1 MINNTMICNISI
13 SYYLIGF
20 AGAYVLYIFRA
31 QTTGI
36 KTLKVLGLFFKKWNE
51 NPILLFFDSILISCI
66 GAFICTII
74 SQPTNYQQ
82 AIIYGLGWT
91 GIVESFASVK
101 DGIK

>member
-1 MINNTMICNISI
+1 MVSKVILCNISL
-13 SYYLIGF
+13 SYYLVGF

-36 KTLKVLGLFFKKWNE
+36 KSLKVLGLFFCKWNE
-51 NPILLFFDSILISCI
+51 NPLLVFFDSLLISCI
-66 GAFICTII
+66 GAFICTVI

-91 GIVESFASVK
+91 GIVESFTS
-101 DGIK
+101 IKEHE